1 MNEKQKYEEVRIDLI
16 FMPKTD
22 VITTS
27 GGDGEGSY
35 DKDGWA

>member
-1 MNEKQKYEEVRIDLI
+1 MNEKQEYEEVRVDLI

-27 GGDGEGSY
+27 GVDCEGSY